1 MAFET
6 PIISPVA
13 GRANMPNNKYSKL
26 YANPHFDY
34 LSEMLPKNIKD
45 LFRWCEVVY
54 NSMPTVANAIRK
66 LVHYPITDFSF
77 EDQPDRVR
85 ERTIE
90 LLNNLNMKNVLMDFN
105 TDFYVYGNVFRTLYM
120 PFKRYIVCAKCGNRV
135 AIENSKFRVEKG
147 DIEVKCSDCGWRK
160 AKLHDEDLLDTTK
173 IRIVRWDPKSIE
185 LSQNPITGYTRY
197 FYKMPDSFSRRIRSG
212 EPTLFYDT
220 PQVFIESAL
229 KGKNV
234 EFGQNFYHAKMPSL
248 SGYQS
253 GWGVSQIMSTLRI
266 YMYIAVLRRASE
278 AIGME
283 HITPQRILFPQ
294 SSGTADP
301 AVGSSLR
308 KWREEITKSL
318 ERWRIDPNYIMTAP
332 YPTGLVNIGSQG
344 RALAPID
351 EIKDARVEMTMALDI
366 PPSLLSGEANFQAS
380 VIGLR
385 MLENQLTPHV
395 FEMEQFMGWVI
406 DKVNAFTGMEY
417 GKPTL
422 VPFRLADDV
431 MNKQLLM
438 QLSSSGMVSK
448 STLLG
453 SLKLDPDKERDLLKG
468 DTIADQLAQKEIQ
481 DELNKKMNNITE
493 QIKSQQQEAETGM
506 PSQYNQQ
513 KMIAQASGMANQL
526 MGVPYEQ
533 RRSQLAQLQNEDY
546 VMWALVSKQLE
557 AMHAQQGQPNGQQQQ
572 QQPQQPQQ

>member
-13 GRANMPNNKYSKL
+13 GRANMSNNKYTKL
-26 YANPHFDY
+26 YSNPHFDY

-54 NSMPTVANAIRK
+54 NSMPSVANAIRK

-77 EDQPDRVR
+77 EDQPDKVR
-85 ERTIE
+85 ERTTD
-90 LLNNLNMKNVLMDFN
+90 LLNALNMKNVLMDFN

-120 PFKRYIVCAKCGNRV
+120 PFKRYIVCTKCHERV
-135 AIENSKFRVEKG
+135 AIENSKFRVMKG
-147 DIEVKCSDCGWRK
+147 NIEVKCGRCGWTK
-160 AKLHDEDLLDTTK
+160 AKLHDEDLLDVSK
-173 IRIVRWDPKSIE
+173 IRIVRWDPKAID
-185 LSQNPITGYTRY
+185 LSQNPITGHTQYY
-197 FYKMPDSFSRRIRSG
+197 YKMPESFSKRIRSG
-212 EPTLFYDT
+212 EPGLFYDT

-229 KGKNV
+229 KSKNV
-234 EFGQNFYHAKMPSL
+234 EFGPNFYHAKMPSL
-248 SGYQS
+248 AGYQS

-294 SSGTADP
+294 SSGTTDP

-344 RALAPID
+344 RALAPIE
-351 EIKDARVEMTMALDI
+351 EIKDARIEMTMALDI
-366 PPSLLSGEANFQAS
+366 PPSLLTGEANFQAS
-380 VIGLR
+380 VISLR
-385 MLENQLTPHV
+385 MLENQLTPHI
-395 FEMEQFMGWVI
+395 FEMEKFMAWVI
-406 DKVNAFTGMEY
+406 DKINAFIGMTY

-438 QLSSSGMVSK
+438 QLSSGGIVSK
-448 STLLG
+448 STLLE
-453 SLKLDPDKERDLLKG
+453 SLKLDPNKERDLLKG

-481 DELNKKMNNITE
+481 DELNKKMNDLV
-493 QIKSQQQEAETGM
+493 QQVKAQEQEAQTGM

-513 KMIAQASGMANQL
+513 KMIAQASDMANQM
-526 MGVPYEQ
+526 MGIPYEQ

-546 VMWALVSKQLE
+546 VMWALVTKQLE
-557 AMHAQQGQPNGQQQQ
+557 AMHAQQGANGGDG
-572 QQPQQPQQ
+572 QPQQ